1 MKLAR
6 LYVCTMTSV
15 LFFSSNS
22 IGKTEQ
28 NTFLWLLCSFCCS
41 HACFCDDDRVSSFN
55 IQLTTS
61 VTSLDLIRCPSPFS
75 LSLCFLFAI
84 QYVRMISYGVLCFNR
99 LRECPRGLQRPW
111 LIFFFVSFV
120 LFIPL
125 LPLYVLKKNN
135 RYITTKHRRA
145 FIFYDGQLA
154 VSARF
159 YSHTHQVC
167 FGKMKRHTRHQ
178 FLPFKFSHFFFSR
191 SFLLQPE

>member
-1 MKLAR
+1 MTFSSSTNSSYFSKLAAIVMSFPNDIFCIVYSQRCRLQAQSNSVHIMKLAR

-111 LIFFFVSFV
+111 LIFFLFLSFC
-120 LFIPL
+120 LFL
-125 LPLYVLKKNN
+125 
-135 RYITTKHRRA
+135 
-145 FIFYDGQLA
+145 
-154 VSARF
+154 
-159 YSHTHQVC
+159 
-167 FGKMKRHTRHQ
+167 
-178 FLPFKFSHFFFSR
+178 FFPSMY
-191 SFLLQPE
+191 

>member
-1 MKLAR
+1 MYSQRCCFQAQSNSVHIMKLAR

-61 VTSLDLIRCPSPFS
+61 ITSLDLIRCPSPFS

-111 LIFFFVSFV
+111 LIFFFCFFRFV
-120 LFIPL
+120 YSSSSPL
-125 LPLYVLKKNN
+125 CIKEKQS
-135 RYITTKHRRA
+135 IH
-145 FIFYDGQLA
+145 
-154 VSARF
+154 
-159 YSHTHQVC
+159 HHQAPKGLHILWWPACCVC
-167 FGKMKRHTRHQ
+167 TI
-178 FLPFKFSHFFFSR
+178 L
-191 SFLLQPE
+191 